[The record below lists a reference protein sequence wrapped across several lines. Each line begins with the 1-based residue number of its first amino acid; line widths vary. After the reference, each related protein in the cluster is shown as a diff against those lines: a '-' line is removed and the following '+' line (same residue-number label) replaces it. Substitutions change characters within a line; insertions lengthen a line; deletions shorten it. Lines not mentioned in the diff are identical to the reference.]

1 MNQSGERQDSG
12 KGNEKAHGQNKPVL
26 PEMPKFASK
35 GRLAGVDFGTVRI
48 GVAISDP
55 GQTISSPLET
65 YNRRTIELDAK
76 YFKELAS
83 SEELVGFVVGL
94 PVHMSG
100 DASEKSKE
108 AIAFGEWLYQ
118 ATEVP
123 VAWIDER
130 YTTAMARE
138 MLNQSSLSGKK
149 RKAQL
154 DKLAAQ
160 ILLSAYLDSGAGR
173 AGSLDSI

>member
-1 MNQSGERQDSG
+1 MNEGERSND
-12 KGNEKAHGQNKPVL
+12 AIP
-26 PEMPKFASK
+26 PT
-35 GRLAGVDFGTVRI
+35 GRLIGIDFGTVRI

-55 GQTISSPLET
+55 GQSIASPFET
-65 YNRRTIELDAK
+65 YNRRTPELDVK
-76 YFKELAS
+76 YFR
-83 SEELVGFVVGL
+83 ELVATEQAVGFIVGL

-100 DASEKSKE
+100 EASQKSKE
-108 AIAFGEWLYQ
+108 AVAFGNWLKEQ
-118 ATEVP
+118 TEIP

-138 MLNQSSLSGKK
+138 ILGSSGLSGKK

-160 ILLSAYLDSGAGR
+160 ILLSVYLESGIPT
-173 AGSLDSI
+173 DPQSIDDVL